1 MARARWLGRLQGKV
15 PEHLHGTNTG
25 VSRYGCLCPRCRDA
39 AEAERERRQEA
50 TRHTAVNYKAPWTDS
65 DIEIA
70 LDRSLTVIE
79 AAQRLGR
86 THSAVR
92 ALRYKYRDS

>member
-1 MARARWLGRLQGKV
+1 MRGGWGACRARFLNICN
-15 PEHLHGTNTG
+15 GTYTEA
-25 VSRYGCLCPRCRDA
+25 SRYGCLCPQCREA
-39 AEAERERRQEA
+39 AEAERLRRQAA
-50 TRHTAVNYKAPWTDS
+50 TWHTAVNRKVPWTDS

-86 THSAVR
+86 THTSVR
-92 ALRYKYRDS
+92 ALRYKYRDA